1 MLSPTSPLQPAGRR
15 GLPVFDPA
23 LLWRADE
30 MAAAGGRTL
39 PSGYPAL
46 DAQLPGGGW
55 PAQGLTELLM
65 AQPGSG
71 ELRLLAPVLRSF
83 GNRPVLWIAPPAT
96 PYLPALQQLGLSLD
110 GLVWLTPASLIDAG
124 WAAEQA
130 LRSRACAAVLWW
142 SDAPAGV
149 WRRLNLAAQ
158 DSGCPLWAMRPS
170 AARAQASAAPLR
182 LWAEAAAGGQLSVQ
196 VFKRRGPAMAAPVL
210 LSLPLAAPLLR
221 RSVLPAQEAAHAVAG
236 PAPALVAA

>member
-1 MLSPTSPLQPAGRR
+1 MSPPNSPLQPTVRT
-15 GLPVFDPA
+15 GLPTLDPA
-23 LLWRADE
+23 LLWRGDE
-30 MAAAGGRTL
+30 MAPAGACTQT
-39 PSGYPAL
+39 SGYPAL
-46 DAQLPGGGW
+46 DAELPGGGW
-55 PAQGLTELLM
+55 PTQGLTELLM
-65 AQPGSG
+65 AHPGSG

-83 GNRPVLWIAPPAT
+83 GSRPVLWISPPAT

-110 GLVWLTPASLIDAG
+110 GLVWLSPASLIDAA

-149 WRRLNLAAQ
+149 WRRLHLAAQ
-158 DSGCPLWAMRPS
+158 DSGCPLWAMRPP
-170 AARAQASAAPLR
+170 AARGQASAAPLR
-182 LWAEAAAGGQLSVQ
+182 LWAEAAAGGQLAVQ

-221 RSVLPAQEAAHAVAG
+221 RSVLPVQEAAHAVAG

>member
-1 MLSPTSPLQPAGRR
+1 MSSPSTSLQPAGRR
-15 GLPVFDPA
+15 GLPALDPA
-23 LLWRADE
+23 LLWRGDA
-30 MAAAGGRTL
+30 MAQAGGHTV

-46 DAQLPGGGW
+46 DAELPGGGW
-55 PAQGLTELLM
+55 PAQGLTELLL
-65 AQPGSG
+65 AHPGIG

-110 GLVWLTPASLIDAG
+110 GLVWLTPASLIDAA

-149 WRRLNLAAQ
+149 WRRLHLAAQ
-158 DSGCPLWAMRPS
+158 DSGCPLWAMRPL
-170 AARAQASAAPLR
+170 AARGQASAAPLR
-182 LWAEAAAGGQLSVQ
+182 LAAEAAAGGQLAVQ

-210 LSLPLAAPLLR
+210 LTLPLAAPLLR
-221 RSVLPAQEAAHAVAG
+221 RSVMPAPEVAHAVAG
-236 PAPALVAA
+236 AAPALVAA